1 MAPTDQPANLT
12 EAAVIRSD
20 HKMSDF
26 WRRLALAGLA
36 ISLSLLFG
44 AVAIFVSGKNPVL
57 AYWSLLKGAF
67 GSVDSIAFAL
77 NKSTPYILT
86 GVGVALCFRA
96 RVINI
101 GGEGQIAVGG
111 LAAAWAA
118 LGLSA
123 APAPLV
129 PVLAAAAG
137 VAAGA
142 LWAG

>member
-1 MAPTDQPANLT
+1 METTEQAANWR

-36 ISLSLLFG
+36 ILLSLLFG

-96 RVINI
+96 RVIDI
-101 GGEGQIAVGG
+101 GGEGQIAAGG
-111 LAAAWAA
+111 IAASWVSSHAA
-118 LGLSA
+118 D
-123 APAPLV
+123 
-129 PVLAAAAG
+129 
-137 VAAGA
+137 
-142 LWAG
+142 